1 MAKAIEIIS
10 GYVVSIKYARNWPL
24 EHLFENARSH
34 PKENSLEGQSIES
47 GFVLIGYPSVIR
59 LLDPH
64 ATPLILDIL
73 LSTKS
78 KIGIQ
83 IRVER
88 EFVDNFM
95 KSILITEI

>member
-1 MAKAIEIIS
+1 MTKVTEILS
-10 GYVVSIKYARNWPL
+10 GYVVSYRYARNWPL

-34 PKENSLEGQSIES
+34 CKENSLEGQSIES

-73 LSTKS
+73 LSTES

-88 EFVDNFM
+88 ELVDNAM
-95 KSILITEI
+95 KSILVTEI